1 MYVFLWLL
9 FAIFSAMIANG
20 KGRSGLAWFLVGLLL
35 GPFGLLVAFLPPLN
49 AKEAAL
55 SSELDQLKTL
65 SELRK
70 DGTLSEKEFLER
82 KAAITVGQRE
92 NIFTKQFGVR
102 SSLLILLGM
111 MIVITVLSAVF
122 KVQ

>member
-1 MYVFLWLL
+1 
-9 FAIFSAMIANG
+9 MIANG